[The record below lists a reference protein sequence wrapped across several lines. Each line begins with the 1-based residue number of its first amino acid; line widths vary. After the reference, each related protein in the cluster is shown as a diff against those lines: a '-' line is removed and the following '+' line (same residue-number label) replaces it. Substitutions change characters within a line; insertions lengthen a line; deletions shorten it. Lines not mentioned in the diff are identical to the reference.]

1 MDIFGNTDPK
11 KMPLHFFSNTHDL
24 DYATAIRADITSQE
38 YSVCPRHWYI
48 DARFR
53 CGVCNAEFLWSANE
67 QKAWFETYRFWVDSR
82 PTLCRDC
89 RAKRRDA
96 IQLRKDYDALVA
108 SACSGGT
115 AEQKQRVV
123 EIVDDLESYW
133 SSVPDKMRETRD
145 VFRKQLAKENS
156 Q

>member
-1 MDIFGNTDPK
+1 MDIFGSTDAK
-11 KMPLHFFSNTHDL
+11 KMPLHFFMSALDI
-24 DYATAIRADITSQE
+24 DYASAIRANIAAQD

-53 CGVCNAEFLWSANE
+53 CGACHAEFVWSADE
-67 QKAWFETYRFWVDSR
+67 QKAWFETHRFYVDSQ
-82 PTLCRDC
+82 PTLCRGC

-96 IQLRKDYDALVA
+96 VQLRKEYDALVSVA
-108 SACSGGT
+108 RSAGT
-115 AEQKQRVV
+115 PEQKQRIV

-145 VFRKQLAKENS
+145 VFRKQLTNRDS